1 VSQRIH
7 DVIVIGCGPYGL
19 AAAAQLRGAGVGVH
33 VIGSPMSFWNTQ
45 MPRGMCL
52 RSPWSASHIGEQR
65 GPLSLYAF
73 ERTRGA
79 RLRRPIPIADFIA
92 YGHWVRERAVP
103 DVDERH
109 VDRVERMKDGFRVLL
124 EDGETLE
131 SRRLVVAAGI
141 SPFASRPAVFD
152 GLPPDLASHSSEH
165 ADLAR
170 FAGERVAVIGG
181 GQSATESTALLHES
195 GADVEQ
201 IMRGREIR
209 WVGRAPREGIVGRFL
224 FDRTDVGPALLSHF
238 VARPMPLRRMPTSVL
253 RAVTRSA
260 LEPGASLW
268 LRKRMRGVPVTGGRH
283 VTEATRSNG
292 RVALRLDDGTAREV
306 DHVLLATGYRV
317 DIAGYRFLA
326 PALVEQVRRVDGH
339 PVLDTGFQSS
349 VPGLHFIG
357 APATHSFGPLVRF
370 VSGTEF
376 AARAL
381 VRAIRDRVGAAV
393 DHADQSVEIQRAA
406 QQLQ

>member
-1 VSQRIH
+1 MH

-19 AAAAQLRGAGVGVH
+19 AAAAQLRGAGVDVR
-33 VIGSPMSFWNTQ
+33 VIGSPMSFWSTQ
-45 MPRGMCL
+45 MPKGMCL
-52 RSPWSASHIGEQR
+52 RSPWSASHIGEPR
-65 GPLSLYAF
+65 GALSLHDF
-73 ERTRGA
+73 ERARGA

-92 YGHWVRERAVP
+92 YGHWLRERSVP
-103 DVDERH
+103 DIDDRR
-109 VDRVERMKDGFRVLL
+109 VDRVERMDGGFRVVF
-124 EDGETLE
+124 EDGDTLE
-131 SRRLVVAAGI
+131 CRRLVVAAGI

-170 FAGERVAVIGG
+170 FAGDRVAVIGG
-181 GQSATESTALLHES
+181 GQSATESAALLHEN

-201 IMRGREIR
+201 IMRVLRIR

-238 VARPMPLRRMPTSVL
+238 VARPMPLRRMPRSVV
-253 RAVTRSA
+253 RALTRSA
-260 LEPGASLW
+260 LEPGASIW
-268 LRKRMRGVPVTGGRH
+268 LRRRMLNVRVTGGRH

-292 RVALRLDDGTAREV
+292 RVTLRLDDGTAREV

-317 DIAGYRFLA
+317 DIARYRFLA
-326 PALVEQVRRVDGH
+326 PALVEQIRRVDGY
-339 PVLDTGFQSS
+339 PELDTGFESS

-370 VSGTEF
+370 VAGTEF

-381 VRAIRDRVGAAV
+381 VRATRNSVGSASDVA
-393 DHADQSVEIQRAA
+393 DHSVEIQRTA
-406 QQLQ
+406 QRVQ